1 MHTPT
6 QQLWDDFLQ
15 DRTPE
20 LKRRLVVQYL
30 DLVRYVVSKYNLHQ
44 QAKSQGMEFDDI
56 VHFGVLG
63 LLTAV
68 DRFAPAQNV
77 KFETY
82 AVPRIRGAILDEM
95 RKLDWVPRSVRETSR
110 RIGKAAHA
118 VAQENGREPLEE
130 EIASKLELSLEEYHK
145 LIGGNNA
152 VPSRDADYMTES
164 ESAEPLDAAPSDSP
178 SPFDRISDQ
187 ETRAILMESV
197 ERLSERDR
205 TVIALYYYEGLKFT
219 EIAKVLSISEGRVS
233 QIHSEVLRN
242 LRNRL
247 VAMEA

>member
-6 QQLWDDFLQ
+6 QQLWDDFLR

-20 LKRRLVVQYL
+20 LKRKLVVQYL
-30 DLVRYVVSKYNLHQ
+30 DLVRYVVSKYNLHL
-44 QAKSQGMEFDDI
+44 QAKSQGLEFDDI
-56 VHFGVLG
+56 VHFGILG

-110 RIGKAAHA
+110 RVGRAAHE

-145 LIGGNNA
+145 LIGGGNA
-152 VPSRDADYMTES
+152 VPSRDREFMSES
-164 ESAEPLDAAPSDSP
+164 ESAEPLDAAASDGP

-187 ETRAILMESV
+187 ETRTILMESV

-233 QIHSEVLRN
+233 QIHSEVLRT